1 MASRGVRNNNPG
13 NIERNSTKWQGMA
26 EDQSSDIRFIVFK
39 SPQYGIRAI
48 AVTIMTYSTKYGLN
62 TVAEIINRWA
72 PPGENNT
79 AAYIE
84 AVSAGMGVKPD
95 TVIDVDNAYVMLP
108 LVKAII
114 KHENGSVPYSDAV
127 LMEGIDLAGVHGV
140 PTKPLTQQTS
150 FVTKGVAAVLGTGA
164 AAANAVDPIHS
175 LADKL
180 GPYSASP
187 VIQRAVTVLLTGAA
201 VLLAWSVIAS
211 MLKQRAGL

>member
-1 MASRGVRNNNPG
+1 MPPRGLRNNNPG
-13 NIERNSTKWQGMA
+13 NIERKSTKWQGMA
-26 EDQSSDIRFIVFK
+26 EDQSSDPRFIVFK

-48 AVTIMTYSTKYGLN
+48 AVTIMTYEHKYGLN
-62 TVAEIINRWA
+62 TVAEIISRWA

-84 AVSAGMGVKPD
+84 AVSSSMGVKPD
-95 TVIDVDNAYVMLP
+95 EVIDVDNAYIMVP

-114 KHENGSVPYSDAV
+114 KHENGSVPYSDDV
-127 LMEGIDLAGVHGV
+127 IKEGVDLAGVHGV
-140 PTKPLTQQTS
+140 PSKPLVKQTS
-150 FVTKGVAAVLGTGA
+150 FVTKGAAAVLGTGA

-201 VLLAWSVIAS
+201 VCLAWSVIAS